1 MSFLDLIFCVYRFCE
16 LDFLKTT
23 GTTSFVR
30 RVPFVRRSF
39 PFLSRDISS
48 ATRFFYIDIWR
59 VLFFPFGALVGRNFF
74 RNLFDKR
81 LFTFV
86 PRRTNDRTFSFILR
100 IFFLFFSLLS
110 TSINNSR
117 RDRRWQPVWK
127 RKFFFFDEIDDEI
140 RSPMILFFWLFFWG
154 GGQ

>member
-100 IFFLFFSLLS
+100 IFFLFFLCYPPPS
-110 TSINNSR
+110 TTVAETVDGNQSGRGNSFFLTKLMVR
-117 RDRRWQPVWK
+117 FDR
-127 RKFFFFDEIDDEI
+127 
-140 RSPMILFFWLFFWG
+140 
-154 GGQ
+154 